1 MNDRENKRFNNII
14 PLGNAFTTF
23 AIGFSSRLVVYF
35 EQLPKRPPKHVIA
48 LLLYLCDWTQR
59 KNGYNDNQNE
69 IIGVEVSTR
78 EIAKEIGAKNPK
90 TIYNGL
96 QWLRRYD
103 WITIENGSNQTQK
116 TVITV
121 NVNKVSQFV
130 TSNQGKHPDYD
141 NQQQEWENILRG
153 LKNE

>member
-14 PLGNAFTTF
+14 PLGNAFTTL
-23 AIGFSSRLVVYF
+23 ATGFSSRLVVYF

-59 KNGYNDNQNE
+59 KNGYNDNPSD

-96 QWLRRYD
+96 QWLKRND

-116 TVITV
+116 TVVTV
-121 NVNKVSQFV
+121 NVDKVSQFA
-130 TSNQGKHPDYD
+130 TSSQDKPPNYD
-141 NQQQEWENILRG
+141 NQLQEWENILTR
-153 LKNE
+153 LKK